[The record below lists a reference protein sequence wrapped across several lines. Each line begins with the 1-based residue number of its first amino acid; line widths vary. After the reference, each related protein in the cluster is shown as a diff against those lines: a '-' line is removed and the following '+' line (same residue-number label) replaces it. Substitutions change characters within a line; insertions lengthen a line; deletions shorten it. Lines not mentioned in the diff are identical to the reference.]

1 MTSYQLR
8 LATQDD
14 VPAVIGLFDRAAA
27 WLRAKGTRQWARPWP
42 DLAGRDA
49 RIAQGVQRGHTWL
62 LENGTVPAGTVTFS
76 RQGNENGQELW
87 RPGELLEPAAYLGRL
102 IVDRPFAGQG
112 TGARLIDWVGQRAS
126 TGWGARWIRID
137 VWSDNDD
144 LHAYYKRQGFH
155 YLRTCEFEDPWKY
168 PSGALFQKPV
178 GEAGPAAAA
187 CFRVRDQLL

>member
-14 VPAVIGLFDRAAA
+14 VPAVIGLFDRVAA

-102 IVDRPFAGQG
+102 IVDRP
-112 TGARLIDWVGQRAS
+112 
-126 TGWGARWIRID
+126 
-137 VWSDNDD
+137 
-144 LHAYYKRQGFH
+144 
-155 YLRTCEFEDPWKY
+155 
-168 PSGALFQKPV
+168 
-178 GEAGPAAAA
+178 
-187 CFRVRDQLL
+187 